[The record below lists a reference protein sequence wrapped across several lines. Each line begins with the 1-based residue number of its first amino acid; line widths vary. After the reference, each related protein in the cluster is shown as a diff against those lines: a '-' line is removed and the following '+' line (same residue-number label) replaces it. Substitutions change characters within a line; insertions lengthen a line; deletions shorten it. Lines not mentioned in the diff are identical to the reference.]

1 MRSFKASVLGAW
13 LLMLCGVMAT
23 PACATETDS
32 DVSVLFINV
41 RKADAILIML
51 DDQRYL
57 VDVGHK
63 DSYEDLERA
72 LETHG
77 ITHLNGV
84 FITHTDKDHV
94 GGLNKLLKSDIQ
106 VDQLY
111 ASTLHSE
118 GDAEDH
124 PVYEASQ
131 KREVPLKWLRA
142 GDVVQAGQ
150 SAFHVIGPLSQD
162 RQDEDNNSLVM
173 DLRTPEG
180 NILLTGDMKSPE
192 EAQLLM
198 QGVVP
203 QATVL
208 KVAHHGEDDSTSLQF
223 VRTVSPQWSVI
234 STNTDDEPDTAADVV
249 LARLW
254 EVKSGVAVT
263 QNASLGILV
272 TLKDGQA
279 TAQQLDY
286 Q

>member
-1 MRSFKASVLGAW
+1 MRSIKSTLLRAW
-13 LLMLCGVMAT
+13 LLMLCGVMAA
-23 PACATETDS
+23 PACTAETKS
-32 DVSVLFINV
+32 EVSALFINV
-41 RKADAILIML
+41 RKADAILICL

-57 VDVGHK
+57 VDAGHK

-72 LETHG
+72 LETYG
-77 ITHLNGV
+77 ITRLNGV

-111 ASTLHSE
+111 ASALHSE
-118 GDAEDH
+118 KDAKDH
-124 PVYEASQ
+124 PVYEASE
-131 KREVPLKWLRA
+131 KREVPLRWLRA
-142 GDVVQAGQ
+142 GDVVEAGA
-150 SAFHVIGPLSQD
+150 SAFHVIGPLRQD
-162 RQDEDNNSLVM
+162 SEDEDNNSLVM

-192 EAQLLM
+192 ETQLLM

-203 QATVL
+203 KATVL

-223 VRTVSPQWSVI
+223 VRTVAPQWSVI

-249 LARLW
+249 LARLF
-254 EVKSGVAVT
+254 EVKSGVAIT

-279 TAQQLDY
+279 SAQQLDY